1 MQNVGFVEGGDATE
15 GTLVFTIEDS
25 NYTTVGQRNAM
36 LGAAAQAFANAA
48 TGKSCKNMTF
58 AGGCEDDPA
67 RRKMM
72 ERDDLSPAGSGSL
85 DPRVVMPPP
94 ECAHELLVCDTTNLV
109 TVLVLD
115 ENGLEAFMNVEA
127 SFDIDGF
134 SLFDCEAM
142 LDLLVGVLDEV
153 APEVAAADWEL
164 LGDIQVICEE
174 LTGQGGGGD
183 GE

>member
-1 MQNVGFVEGGDATE
+1 MGFVEDGDATSR
-15 GTLVFTIEDS
+15 TLVFAIQDS
-25 NYTTVGQRNAM
+25 NYTTLGQRNAM

-48 TGKSCKNMTF
+48 THKSCQNMTF
-58 AGGCEDDPA
+58 AGNCPSS
-67 RRKMM
+67 RKMIK
-72 ERDDLSPAGSGSL
+72 RDDLSPAGPGAL
-85 DPRVVMPPP
+85 DPREYAPPA
-94 ECAHELLVCDTTNLV
+94 ECTHELLVCDTTNLV

-115 ENGLEAFMNVEA
+115 ENELEAFMNVEA

-134 SLFDCEAM
+134 NLFDCEAT

-174 LTGQGGGGD
+174 LTGQGGGG
-183 GE
+183 E